1 MKKCLSLLVAFFMV
15 LSLSVP
21 AMASNS
27 VEIETIDPSM
37 VKPLELTLVSQ
48 NITPRGRVDVYSFY
62 IPNSGYYYEVPE
74 FRGEY
79 TAGTHITVEGTWSP
93 TYERL
98 NVMFEDMNTG
108 ASVNGNIDCNE
119 ERTFGLWNDS
129 EWGCFLKAN
138 NKNISG
144 TLSIEVS

>member
-79 TAGTHITVEGTWSP
+79 PAGTHITVEGTWSP